1 MEKFN
6 TDGIVIK
13 TSVTGESDLIVFV
26 LTRTR
31 GIIRAFA
38 KGARGM
44 KNKLHAG
51 SSLFAYCDFTVTEK
65 NEVYHINE
73 AAVKDIFFG
82 LRGDIARL
90 TLAQY
95 FCEVLLKT
103 LPDGEA
109 DEEYLN
115 LTLRSLYYLSGE
127 TKPILQIK
135 AVFELRMAA
144 VSGYAPPVHACADC
158 GAFQTDMMFF
168 NCLTGE
174 LFCDRCGSLTSPA
187 HGRNPQFIDLRVL
200 ESLSQK
206 LCLGFSPLGQTVQLV
221 IGFAVPYKQKPHL
234 SIPMKMIHSI
244 CIYFKFN
251 VKVTCFFLLSA

>member
-26 LTRTR
+26 LTRSR
-31 GIIRAFA
+31 GMIRAFA

-65 NEVYHINE
+65 NDVYHINE
-73 AAVKDIFFG
+73 ASVKEIFFG
-82 LRGDIARL
+82 LRSDIAKL

-103 LPDGEA
+103 LPDAET
-109 DEEYLN
+109 DEEYL
-115 LTLRSLYYLSGE
+115 LLMLRSLYYLSNG
-127 TKPILQIK
+127 TKHLLQIK

-144 VSGYAPPVHACADC
+144 VSGYAPPVHACENC
-158 GAFQTDMMFF
+158 GAFQTDTMYF
-168 NCLTGE
+168 NCITGE
-174 LFCDRCGSLTSPA
+174 LLCSNCGRRSETPEVPFA
-187 HGRNPQFIDLRVL
+187 VIAAMRHII
-200 ESLSQK
+200 
-206 LCLGFSPLGQTVQLV
+206 FSPLDKVF
-221 IGFAVPYKQKPHL
+221 GFRLNEDLLRSLTLLTEKYLQNCFQQPFRLTDMFWA
-234 SIPMKMIHSI
+234 S
-244 CIYFKFN
+244 FN
-251 VKVTCFFLLSA
+251 

>member
-174 LFCDRCGSLTSPA
+174 LFCDKCGKHAEAP
-187 HGRNPQFIDLRVL
+187 
-200 ESLSQK
+200 
-206 LCLGFSPLGQTVQLV
+206 
-221 IGFAVPYKQKPHL
+221 AVPFSVIAAMRHILFSSPDKVFSFRL
-234 SIPMKMIHSI
+234 SDE
-244 CIYFKFN
+244 
-251 VKVTCFFLLSA
+251 LLRPLTQLTEKYLQNCMQQHFRLAEMFWTATNET